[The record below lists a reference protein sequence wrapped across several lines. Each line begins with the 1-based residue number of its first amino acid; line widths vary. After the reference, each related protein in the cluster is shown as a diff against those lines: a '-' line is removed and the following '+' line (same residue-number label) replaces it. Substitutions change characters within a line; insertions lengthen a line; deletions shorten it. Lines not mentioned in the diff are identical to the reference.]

1 MFPKG
6 NQADETS
13 YIFSMLKLTTFFL
26 SSILLASC
34 SRSQTMDS
42 KTITLPPNRV
52 ALAASIE
59 DLRGE
64 PVNMPKLPTGYAP
77 ERYMNVKA
85 EELPSLVKG
94 KVVLLDIWD
103 YTCVNCIRT
112 LPYITS
118 WAEKYKDKGLVIIGI
133 HSPEFDF
140 EKDPANLSAAVKRFG
155 LTYPIIADN
164 EYEIWNSLANKY
176 WPAKHIFDANGKLRA
191 QHFGEGEY
199 QEFEAFIQKLL
210 LERDSSITLPEL
222 TPHVR
227 DTDKP
232 GAVCYKPTPE
242 TYIGFSRNKL
252 GNTEKYEVR
261 KAATFTVPAALTP
274 DELYLLGDWIIDKE
288 FAAPSGKGSASILIN
303 YQAKEANLVIKPKG
317 NTGFKVK
324 VEQDGKPIAKED
336 RGTDII
342 EEGGS
347 TYLVINESKMYNII
361 NNSKFGRNTLK
372 LTSSDAGFAA
382 YAFTFT
388 TDCRIGG
395 K

>member
-1 MFPKG
+1 MK
-6 NQADETS
+6 
-13 YIFSMLKLTTFFL
+13 KTTLLFL
-26 SSILLASC
+26 SFLLLSSC

-42 KTITLPPNRV
+42 KTTTLPPERI
-52 ALAASIE
+52 ALAASIT

-64 PVNMPKLPTGYAP
+64 PVNMPKLPTGYSAD
-77 ERYMNVKA
+77 RYINVKA
-85 EELPSLVKG
+85 AELPALTKG

-112 LPYITS
+112 LPYITA
-118 WAEKYKDKGLVIIGI
+118 WAEKYKDKGLVIIGV
-133 HSPEFDF
+133 HAPEFEF
-140 EKDPANLSAAVKRFG
+140 EKDPANLLAAVKRFG

-164 EYEIWNSLANKY
+164 DYEIWKSLANQY
-176 WPAKHIFDANGKLRA
+176 WPAKHIFDSRGKLRA

-210 LERDSSITLPEL
+210 LERDSTITLPDL
-222 TPHVR
+222 TAHVR
-227 DTDKP
+227 ETDKP

-252 GNTEKYEVR
+252 GNEERYEIR
-261 KAATFTVPAALTP
+261 KATSFTAPAKLEL
-274 DELYLLGDWIIDKE
+274 DELYLAGQWVVDKE
-288 FAAPSGKGSASILIN
+288 FAAPSGKDEASILID

-317 NTGFKVK
+317 TKGFKVK
-324 VEQDGKPIAKED
+324 VEQEGKPVPKED

-342 EEGGS
+342 EDGGN

-361 NNSKFGRNTLK
+361 NNSKFGRNMLK
-372 LTSSDAGFAA
+372 LSSSDAGFAA

-388 TDCRIGG
+388 TDCRTE